1 MVKNNI
7 KSYRIMLPIGQEVEI
22 KIMMMSF
29 MRDAKITQNFMRI
42 RKNISSSLGN
52 YFNLMYFKL
61 FYIFLLCFEFS
72 IKLYAS
78 GHNRK
83 SLWFHAYVYTESLGD
98 NERIGN
104 DSKTHKRHNTNFWVQ
119 KHATWDET
127 SLNEITYLVYY
138 VIG

>member
-1 MVKNNI
+1 
-7 KSYRIMLPIGQEVEI
+7 MLPIGQKVEM

-42 RKNISSSLGN
+42 QKNIFSSLGN

-83 SLWFHAYVYTESLGD
+83 SL
-98 NERIGN
+98 
-104 DSKTHKRHNTNFWVQ
+104 
-119 KHATWDET
+119 
-127 SLNEITYLVYY
+127 
-138 VIG
+138 